1 MDKEDNI
8 FLRAAMSKTV
18 VEVPHSPEPSENK
31 YMGPSTSGKKNVSTP
46 KLSCH
51 GTTKSLE
58 KNFGEYYR
66 KASEDGMGGST
77 TNRKAAIERVR
88 KLSQKTLD
96 KTSTFRRSSESSTSK
111 TRADEEFVPS
121 FKEDDADWDTCED
134 EGSWEE
140 AAQTIAKKDKR
151 YLGIQQQRSREGI
164 MVGLNDTDNED
175 QEQDRSCGKKKKSA
189 RSDKS
194 NKKKKL
200 DEVLEAMPEMIR
212 LASTAAKDHSHHS
225 SEFRLTFMAT
235 STLNFIFAITA
246 TISNAFVVIGMAKD
260 LPLRK
265 PSNALLFCLAISD
278 LAVGLIC
285 QPLYICWKID
295 WIVHGMSSRY
305 WLFNSAFGILSGF
318 FAAVSFLTMTEISCE
333 RYLALHYHLRYES
346 IVTVP
351 KLLAATLFPWLF
363 VGLLLVLNLVYDK
376 VLIYALSCIMP
387 LCFVLNLICYVHLF
401 SILRR
406 HHNQISTQ
414 MEAIRQQDQVPNQ
427 GETADLLRYRK
438 SVYNMLI
445 LCLILLFC
453 YGPYCLIAVLGRKKL
468 NLYVVIGRNLSLTLV
483 FMNSSVNPMLFCYR
497 ITPIRVAVKNLLRRC
512 CCCCDSG
519 N

>member
-46 KLSCH
+46 KVRS
-51 GTTKSLE
+51 TAVE
-58 KNFGEYYR
+58 KMLLGKGMQTYSRDFKAIVAFMSRHHEVLGEELGEYYR

-212 LASTAAKDHSHHS
+212 LASTAAKDHSRALKKWTKGMVES
-225 SEFRLTFMAT
+225 SE
-235 STLNFIFAITA
+235 
-246 TISNAFVVIGMAKD
+246 
-260 LPLRK
+260 
-265 PSNALLFCLAISD
+265 SD
-278 LAVGLIC
+278 
-285 QPLYICWKID
+285 
-295 WIVHGMSSRY
+295 
-305 WLFNSAFGILSGF
+305 
-318 FAAVSFLTMTEISCE
+318 
-333 RYLALHYHLRYES
+333 
-346 IVTVP
+346 
-351 KLLAATLFPWLF
+351 
-363 VGLLLVLNLVYDK
+363 
-376 VLIYALSCIMP
+376 
-387 LCFVLNLICYVHLF
+387 
-401 SILRR
+401 
-406 HHNQISTQ
+406 
-414 MEAIRQQDQVPNQ
+414 
-427 GETADLLRYRK
+427 
-438 SVYNMLI
+438 
-445 LCLILLFC
+445 
-453 YGPYCLIAVLGRKKL
+453 
-468 NLYVVIGRNLSLTLV
+468 
-483 FMNSSVNPMLFCYR
+483 
-497 ITPIRVAVKNLLRRC
+497 
-512 CCCCDSG
+512 
-519 N
+519 